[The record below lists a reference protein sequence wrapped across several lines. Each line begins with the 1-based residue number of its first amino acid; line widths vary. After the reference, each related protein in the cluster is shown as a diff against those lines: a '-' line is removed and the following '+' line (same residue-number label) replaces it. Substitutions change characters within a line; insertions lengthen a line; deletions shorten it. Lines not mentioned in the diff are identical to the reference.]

1 MTWLSID
8 GADNKKNSRAVYVAE
23 WHQDPCEPTTLS
35 RVLSCTIEQA
45 RDWWVFNAAVSQVVV
60 ERTQADGRLGRGKTT
75 PKVMVGLA
83 WNTAAI
89 AYTLARGAPVH
100 EYTISA
106 GGEDAARDW
115 IGGTNKAALHHRIWS
130 ELTFAEREALARFGR
145 ATGQGGGRARGKAN
159 TGRPVDVGTAVTENC
174 KRAATGRDLLK
185 HDWYDVLDAVGV
197 GLFHLGRV
205 GKGAAPIRRAA
216 KIGAT

>member
-1 MTWLSID
+1 MQRIAQLAAMTWLSID
-8 GADNKKNSRAVYVAE
+8 GADNKKNGRAVYVAYWRGSDLFGVE
-23 WHQDPCEPTTLS
+23 TNTL
-35 RVLSCTIEQA
+35 EQA
-45 RDWWVFNAAVSQVVV
+45 CNAPPVECVAV

-100 EYTISA
+100 EYTVSV
-106 GGEDAARDW
+106 GGDASDTTDW
-115 IGGTNKAALHHRIWS
+115 IGGTNKAALHHRIWAA
-130 ELTFAEREALARFGR
+130 LTPAEREVVARFGR
-145 ATGQGGGRARGKAN
+145 SGTGRKRGKPGSA
-159 TGRPVDVGTAVTENC
+159 TPTTVALAIAENC
-174 KRAATGRDLLK
+174 KRAALGQDLLK

>member
-1 MTWLSID
+1 VTWLSID
-8 GADNKKNSRAVYVAE
+8 GADNKKNGRAVYVACWLGRE
-23 WHQDPCEPTTLS
+23 LDSVWTQDLD
-35 RVLSCTIEQA
+35 QA
-45 RDWWVFNAAVSQVVV
+45 REPRVVAFQFVVV

-106 GGEDAARDW
+106 GGEDAERDW
-115 IGGTNKAALHHRIWS
+115 IGGTAKATLHQRIWCA
-130 ELTFAEREALARFGR
+130 LTPAERAAVARFGR
-145 ATGQGGGRARGKAN
+145 ATGQGCGRARGGAN
-159 TGRPVDVGTAVTENC
+159 TGRPVDVAVAISENC

>member
-8 GADNKKNSRAVYVAE
+8 GADNKKNGRAVYVAE
-23 WHQDPCEPTTLS
+23 WELDRLG
-35 RVLSCTIEQA
+35 RVYTHALGQEHPADIGAGFVLECVA
-45 RDWWVFNAAVSQVVV
+45 V

-100 EYTISA
+100 EYTVSV
-106 GGEDAARDW
+106 GGDATDTTDW
-115 IGGTNKAALHHRIWS
+115 IGGTNKAALHSRIVRAMQP
-130 ELTFAEREALARFGR
+130 AERLVVASFGR
-145 ATGQGGGRARGKAN
+145 AVLGPRKRGEPGTGQWEDLLAAIS
-159 TGRPVDVGTAVTENC
+159 ENC

>member
-8 GADNKKNSRAVYVAE
+8 GADNKKNGRAVYVAE
-23 WHQDPCEPTTLS
+23 WELDRLG
-35 RVLSCTIEQA
+35 RVYTHALGQEHPADIGAGFVLECVA
-45 RDWWVFNAAVSQVVV
+45 V

-106 GGEDAARDW
+106 GGEDAERDW
-115 IGGTNKAALHHRIWS
+115 IGGTNKAALHHRIWAA
-130 ELTFAEREALARFGR
+130 LTPAEREVVARFGR
-145 ATGQGGGRARGKAN
+145 SG
-159 TGRPVDVGTAVTENC
+159 TGRKRGEPGSGTVADLVAAITENC